1 MPFLLTCP
9 PDHPCCRVVVYSPF
23 RVYYNKRPSHSQ
35 VSELRIL
42 RRYVELS
49 FEKKKYRHKEIR
61 WFQNGFIAIV
71 VYLNYKYKKT
81 KISSMF
87 LLYTVRQTQSCP
99 NCIPLHK
106 FPYLV
111 KVSTISYSYHIYT
124 RSFSNLSSL
133 RNVRFHRMDG

>member
-1 MPFLLTCP
+1 M
-9 PDHPCCRVVVYSPF
+9 
-23 RVYYNKRPSHSQ
+23 
-35 VSELRIL
+35 VSKWI
-42 RRYVELS
+42 
-49 FEKKKYRHKEIR
+49 
-61 WFQNGFIAIV
+61 IAIV

-111 KVSTISYSYHIYT
+111 KVSTISYNIIFISYIYT

-133 RNVRFHRMDG
+133 RNVRFHRMDGL